1 MALSLGDKINVSQK
15 RGLSSVNAH
24 QQQQSQQQNTDQPPA
39 EDTDRDRD

>member
-24 QQQQSQQQNTDQPPA
+24 QQQQSQQNADQPPA